1 MWKRIRQFFAPP
13 VFPDDE
19 EKTRNARLLNNILL
33 VVMGLVM
40 AFSIPALWM
49 TPAIGRILLEIMLA
63 LFALG
68 MLMLMRRGH
77 VNLAAFLLSFILWA
91 AVSYGTYEA
100 GGFRGSTM
108 SAYFGILMIAGMLLG
123 WQGGVLFGAASIL
136 VTGWMLYADTT
147 GQMPPAAVYATLG
160 TFYYEFAAVVVGVTA
175 LMAMTINSLQQAI
188 QRARRGERELAIK
201 VRETEDLAHQAQAAS
216 QFKSNLIARVSHE
229 LRTPLGAMMGITEML
244 HYEIYGKLDG
254 GQKDLTRRLLENT
267 HYLERLINELLDQS
281 QIQAG
286 RLVMHVVEFSL
297 QEIIHKLEA
306 IYRPQAETKKLELI
320 IDISENLP
328 RRLKGDP
335 GRIEQILLNLVENAI
350 KFTHQGKIEVKFIRF
365 DETYWAMQV
374 ADTGIGI
381 PEAEQQTIFEP
392 FRQMDESS
400 VRQYGGVG
408 LGLSIVRQLTEAM
421 QGHIH
426 VASEPNQ
433 GSIFTVTLPLELST
447 DQTETR
453 IAIAQGD

>member
-1 MWKRIRQFFAPP
+1 
-13 VFPDDE
+13 
-19 EKTRNARLLNNILL
+19 
-33 VVMGLVM
+33 
-40 AFSIPALWM
+40 
-49 TPAIGRILLEIMLA
+49 
-63 LFALG
+63 
-68 MLMLMRRGH
+68 
-77 VNLAAFLLSFILWA
+77 
-91 AVSYGTYEA
+91 
-100 GGFRGSTM
+100 
-108 SAYFGILMIAGMLLG
+108 
-123 WQGGVLFGAASIL
+123 
-136 VTGWMLYADTT
+136 
-147 GQMPPAAVYATLG
+147 
-160 TFYYEFAAVVVGVTA
+160 
-175 LMAMTINSLQQAI
+175 
-188 QRARRGERELAIK
+188 
-201 VRETEDLAHQAQAAS
+201 
-216 QFKSNLIARVSHE
+216 
-229 LRTPLGAMMGITEML
+229 
-244 HYEIYGKLDG
+244 
-254 GQKDLTRRLLENT
+254 
-267 HYLERLINELLDQS
+267 
-281 QIQAG
+281 
-286 RLVMHVVEFSL
+286 MHVVEFSL

-350 KFTHQGKIEVKFIRF
+350 KFTHQGKIEVKFYSF